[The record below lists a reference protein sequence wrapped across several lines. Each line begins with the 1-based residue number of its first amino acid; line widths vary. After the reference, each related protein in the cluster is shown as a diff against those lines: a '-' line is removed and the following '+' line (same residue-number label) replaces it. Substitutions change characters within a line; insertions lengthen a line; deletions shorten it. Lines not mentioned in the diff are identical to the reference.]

1 MMASLA
7 VAVLAAALSAEPSR
21 PTTGVLLENL
31 TWVEAEKVLTPDTVV
46 VIPLGAQSKEHG
58 PHLKLKNDFILAE
71 YLKGRVRERA
81 AVVIA
86 PTVNY
91 NFYPAF
97 VEYPGATSLRLET
110 ARDLIVDIC
119 RGLARFGPRRFY
131 VLNTGVSTLRA
142 LAPAAEALAADG
154 ILMRYTDLLKVLEPV
169 EKQVSQQEGGTHADE
184 IETSMIL
191 YMSPADVDMS
201 KAVKDYHPGKGG
213 LTRDPKQ
220 EGKTYSPSGVFGD
233 ATLATKE
240 KGRRVTEALV
250 EAIVK
255 EIEDLRKAEPPV
267 PARGP

>member
-1 MMASLA
+1 MIALFPA
-7 VAVLAAALSAEPSR
+7 ALVLAALATEPAR
-21 PTTGVLLENL
+21 PAATGILLEEL
-31 TWVEAEKVLTPDTVV
+31 TWVEAEKVLTPETVV
-46 VIPLGAQSKEHG
+46 VIPIGAQSKEHG

-71 YLKGRVRERA
+71 YLKGRVRERSN
-81 AVVIA
+81 VVIA

-91 NFYPAF
+91 HFYPAF

-131 VLNTGVSTLRA
+131 VLNTGVSTVRA

-154 ILMRYTDLLKVLEPV
+154 VLMRYTDLLKVMEPI

-191 YMSPADVDMS
+191 YMSPGDVDMS
-201 KAVKDYHPGKGG
+201 KAVKDYHPGEGG
-213 LTRDPKQ
+213 LTRDPKAA
-220 EGKTYSPSGVFGD
+220 GKTWSASGVFGD

-240 KGRRVTEALV
+240 KGRRITEALV
-250 EAIVK
+250 DAILK
-255 EIEDLRKAEPPV
+255 EIEGLRAAPI
-267 PARGP
+267 R